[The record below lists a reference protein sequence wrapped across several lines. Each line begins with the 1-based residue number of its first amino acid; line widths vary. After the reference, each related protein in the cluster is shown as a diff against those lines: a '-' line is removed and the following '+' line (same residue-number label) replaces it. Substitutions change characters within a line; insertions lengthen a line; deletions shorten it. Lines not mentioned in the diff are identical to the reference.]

1 MRIVG
6 YTEPLSV
13 APGDRIRA
21 MVSTDVSSFQG
32 SLERLAGAGGPASMP
47 SAIDGTYPGRA
58 QALHAGS
65 YVVVGHAPA
74 LEPGL
79 GFTLEAWVWPTAPGV
94 RRQAVCGSY
103 DGWCGYAL
111 GLDETGA

>member
-21 MVSTDVSSFQG
+21 MVSTDASSFQG
-32 SLERLAGAGGPASMP
+32 SLERLAGAGGSVPVP

-58 QALHAGS
+58 QALRAGS
-65 YVVVGHAPA
+65 YVVVDHAPA

-94 RRQAVCGSY
+94 GRQAVCRPI
-103 DGWCGYAL
+103 
-111 GLDETGA
+111 